1 MQLFRRQ
8 FRGNSNP
15 FNVNCQYMPELND
28 LRTPTPLTWTLSYYA
43 IGCDT
48 DVQTYTDNF
57 SMFVAGKIYTPL
69 AAVTGVVSA
78 TSNQM
83 YETFTYPQLIVT
95 ILTPGETLT
104 VVRRAF
110 SPFLLSRLRVPLVSA
125 RKNHRKFPAF

>member
-1 MQLFRRQ
+1 
-8 FRGNSNP
+8 
-15 FNVNCQYMPELND
+15 MPELND

>member
-1 MQLFRRQ
+1 
-8 FRGNSNP
+8 
-15 FNVNCQYMPELND
+15 MPELND

-48 DVQTYTDNF
+48 DIQTYTDNF
-57 SMFVAGKIYTPL
+57 SFFVGGKIYTPL

-95 ILTPGETLT
+95 ILTPGQTLT
-104 VVRRAF
+104 LVRRAF
-110 SPFLLSRLRVPLVSA
+110 FPFLLSRLRVPQVSA
-125 RKNHRKFPAF
+125 RKNPRKSPCILILGMLFLSPL